1 MTTKKRE
8 TIFVNSYLPTKP
20 TFFNENDRGDLD
32 TTLRTDAYNRMVND
46 PDDFFTKAQIT
57 NFDLIHN
64 RCRGDELSFSK
75 RYYETILKTESEKSF
90 LLNSHKEEFISSAI
104 RSDRN
109 DVHLEKDLLF
119 ENIKRTSLK
128 EDLLSRN
135 IFLSAM
141 DKRRQKKYTDDFK
154 ILKF

>member
-1 MTTKKRE
+1 
-8 TIFVNSYLPTKP
+8 
-20 TFFNENDRGDLD
+20 
-32 TTLRTDAYNRMVND
+32 MVND

-75 RYYETILKTESEKSF
+75 RYYETILKKESEKSF

>member
-64 RCRGDELSFSK
+64 RCRGDALSFSK
-75 RYYETILKTESEKSF
+75 RYYETILKKESEKSF
-90 LLNSHKEEFISSAI
+90 LLNSHKDTFFSYKI
-104 RSDRN
+104 RPKR
-109 DVHLEKDLLF
+109 
-119 ENIKRTSLK
+119 RTS
-128 EDLLSRN
+128 
-135 IFLSAM
+135 
-141 DKRRQKKYTDDFK
+141 
-154 ILKF
+154 

>member
-32 TTLRTDAYNRMVND
+32 TILRTDAYNRMVND
-46 PDDFFTKAQIT
+46 PDNFFTKAQIT

-64 RCRGDELSFSK
+64 CCRGDELSFSK
-75 RYYETILKTESEKSF
+75 RYYETILKKESEKSF

>member
-8 TIFVNSYLPTKP
+8 TIFVNSYLPIKP
-20 TFFNENDRGDLD
+20 IFFDENDRGDLD

-75 RYYETILKTESEKSF
+75 RYYKTILKKESEKVFYLIHIKKNLF
-90 LLNSHKEEFISSAI
+90 LQL
-104 RSDRN
+104 
-109 DVHLEKDLLF
+109 
-119 ENIKRTSLK
+119 
-128 EDLLSRN
+128 
-135 IFLSAM
+135 
-141 DKRRQKKYTDDFK
+141 
-154 ILKF
+154 